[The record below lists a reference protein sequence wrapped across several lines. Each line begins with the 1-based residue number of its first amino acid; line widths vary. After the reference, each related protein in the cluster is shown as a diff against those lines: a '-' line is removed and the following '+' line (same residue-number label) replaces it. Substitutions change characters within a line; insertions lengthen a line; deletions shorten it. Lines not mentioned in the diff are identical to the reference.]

1 MRLSKIKLSGFKSFV
16 DPTILHLPSSLVG
29 VVGPNGC
36 GKSNVIDAV
45 RWVMGEISA
54 KSLRG
59 DSMTDVI
66 FNGSSTRKPVG
77 QAMVEIVF
85 DNSDHSLGG
94 QYAAYSEIAIKRE
107 VSRDG
112 QSSYYLNGARCRRRD
127 VIDVFLG
134 TGLGPHSYAIIEQ
147 GMISRLIDAKPEDLR
162 VFLEEAAGISKYKE
176 RRRETET
183 RIAHTREN
191 LARLSDVR
199 GEIEKQLERLQRQ
212 SSAAQRYQRLKEEE
226 RRLKAELLALR
237 LRGLQNEGA
246 EQSRAI
252 GAQETELEAALAKQR
267 EIETGIEKLRAAQD
281 DVAANF
287 NSVQA
292 RFYNVGAEIA
302 RVEQTIQHARERREQ
317 YGRDLEQAERA
328 LHETSANLEVDRT
341 RIAQLSAELTQ
352 IEPAQQRVGE
362 TRQAADAAL
371 TEAEQATRAW
381 QERWEAHQQQR
392 AALAQSEQV
401 ERTRLEHLQQ
411 QHGQLQQRLERLQ
424 AERQTLPPAVIEQ
437 DIQLL
442 DSEHTQHQLHLQR
455 LQDEGA
461 TLQARITQLR
471 EKIAHDTAQLQERRS
486 TLDERRAKLS
496 SLGAMQQAA
505 LGKSS
510 ASAAAWLTQH
520 GLQNAPH
527 LAEQLEVE
535 NGWDTAVEAV
545 LHFYL
550 GAVCVHGLQGVT
562 EALSHPPSAA
572 LAVLDMNAQPRRAAR
587 AVAPT
592 LCDKAR
598 APWRLDALLGHV
610 YAAESLS
617 EALALLPQLQA
628 HESAITRDGVWLG
641 NGWLR
646 VAHEDDAG
654 AGVLWREHE
663 LKQLAPEVHRLSEEM
678 AAVQQRLDTA
688 QAELAGLEQQR
699 ETMQDA
705 LQEAHRMHSDVQA
718 QLRGKQAYLLQL
730 QTRHGQ
736 IQNEIEEL
744 QEQSTVVLDDLH
756 AAQYRLREAESS
768 SAALAQHSAGLARER
783 DAFTQALEQ
792 ARQAARA
799 AHEEAHQLA
808 LREQSLRAA
817 QSAAAQGVERMQQQ
831 LRQLQARQDELRRGL
846 AGGEAP
852 LAALQ
857 VELQQWLKQRVQAES
872 DLARARAHLEEH
884 DQSLRGAEQERHRAE
899 QVAQENRAL
908 LETLRLK
915 AQELKVRAQGLQ
927 EQIREAGHEPEALLR
942 EMDSAANEA
951 ERQAQLDGVTQKI
964 QRLGPINLAAIEEFN
979 EQSERKNYLDAQ
991 CADLNE
997 ALNTLEEAI
1006 RKIDRETRERFKAT
1020 YDKVNDGFKTL
1031 FPRLFGGGQAYL
1043 EMTGDDLL
1051 STGVTVM
1058 ARPPGKRNSTI
1069 HLLSGGEKAL
1079 ATVAL
1084 IFSIF
1089 ELNPAPFCM
1098 LDEVDAPLDEANVGR
1113 FCELVRDMSQRIQ
1126 FILVT
1131 HNKVTMEMVNQLIG
1145 VTMQEAG
1152 VSRLVAVDVDE
1163 AVQLAA
1169 M

>member
-16 DPTILHLPSSLVG
+16 DPTVLHLPSDLAG

-66 FNGSSTRKPVG
+66 FNGCGTRKPVG

-85 DNSDHSLGG
+85 DNGDHSLGG

-112 QSSYYLNGARCRRRD
+112 QSHYYLNGARCRRRD

-147 GMISRLIDAKPEDLR
+147 GMISRLIEAKPEDLR
-162 VFLEEAAGISKYKE
+162 IFLEEAAGISKYKE

-191 LARLSDVR
+191 LARLNDVR
-199 GEIEKQLERLQRQ
+199 GEIEKQLDRLQRQ

-237 LRGLQNEGA
+237 LRDLQNEGA
-246 EQSRAI
+246 QQGCAI

-267 EIETGIEKLRAAQD
+267 EIEARIEKLRAQQD
-281 DVAANF
+281 DVTAHF
-287 NSVQA
+287 NGVQA
-292 RFYNVGAEIA
+292 QFYNVGAEIA
-302 RVEQTIQHARERREQ
+302 RVEQAIQHTRERREQ
-317 YGRDLEQAERA
+317 MSRDREQAERA
-328 LHETSANLEVDRT
+328 LQETGAHLEADRS
-341 RIAQLSAELTQ
+341 RIAQFNAELTQ
-352 IEPAQQRVGE
+352 IEPALRDGAGK
-362 TRQAADAAL
+362 RQSADARL
-371 TEAEQATRAW
+371 SQAEQAMRQW
-381 QERWEAHQQQR
+381 QDQWEAHQARR
-392 AALAQSEQV
+392 AALGQAEQV

-411 QHGQLQQRLERLQ
+411 QRAQLQQRLERLQ
-424 AERQTLPPAVIEQ
+424 AERETLPPDVLEQ

-442 DSEHTQHQLHLQR
+442 DGEHAEQQRRLQR
-455 LQDEGA
+455 LQEEA
-461 TLQARITQLR
+461 MQLQTRIMELR
-471 EKIAHDTAQLQERRS
+471 ETIARDGARLQEQRAEL
-486 TLDERRAKLS
+486 TQRRAELT
-496 SLGAMQQAA
+496 SLERLQQAA
-505 LGKSS
+505 LGKGD
-510 ASAAAWLTQH
+510 AGVAAWLMQQ
-520 GLQNAPH
+520 GLQDAPR
-527 LAEQLEVE
+527 LAEGLEVE
-535 NGWDTAVEAV
+535 SGWEEAVEAA

-550 GAVCVHGLQGVT
+550 GAACVHGLQSVT
-562 EALSHPPSAA
+562 DALTQAPAS
-572 LAVLDMNAQPRRAAR
+572 LAFLDMNAQARIAAREVASTLLDKVRAAP
-587 AVAPT
+587 A
-592 LCDKAR
+592 
-598 APWRLDALLGHV
+598 RLDALLGHV

-617 EALALLPQLQA
+617 EALALAPRLQT
-628 HESAITRDGVWLG
+628 HESVITRDGVWLG
-641 NGWLR
+641 RGWLR
-646 VAHEDDAG
+646 VAREEDAG

-663 LKQLAPEVHRLSEEM
+663 LKQLAPEVQRRGGEI
-678 AAVQQRLDTA
+678 AAAQQQLEAA
-688 QAELAGLEQQR
+688 QAELAQLERSR
-699 ETMQDA
+699 EAMQEK
-705 LQEAHRMHSDVQA
+705 LQEAHHAHSDVQA
-718 QLRGKQAYLLQL
+718 QLRGKQAHLAQVR
-730 QTRHGQ
+730 TRHEQ
-736 IQNEIEEL
+736 IQAEIEEL
-744 QEQSTVVLDDLH
+744 HAQSAAVLDDVHKAQRRLH
-756 AAQYRLREAESS
+756 EAETD
-768 SAALAQHSAGLARER
+768 APPLAQQGAELARDR
-783 DAFTQALEQ
+783 DALTSALEQ

-799 AHEEAHQLA
+799 AHDEAHQLA
-808 LREQSLRAA
+808 LREQSLRARL
-817 QSAAAQGVERMQQQ
+817 SAAGQNVERMQQQ
-831 LRQLQARQDELRRGL
+831 LQQLEARRRELQRSL
-846 AGGEAP
+846 AEGEAP

-857 VELQQWLKQRVQAES
+857 AELQEGLSRRAQAENE
-872 DLARARAHLEEH
+872 LARAQLEEH
-884 DQSLRGAEQERHRAE
+884 DQSVRGAEQERHRAE
-899 QVAQENRAL
+899 QAAQEHRAL
-908 LETLRLK
+908 LESLRLK
-915 AQELKVRAQGLQ
+915 AQELTVRAQGLR
-927 EQIREAGHEPEALLR
+927 EQIREAGHEPETLLQ
-942 EMDSAANEA
+942 ELDSEANEA
-951 ERQAQLDGVTQKI
+951 ERQADLDGVAQKI
-964 QRLGPINLAAIEEFN
+964 QRLGPINLAAIDEFN
-979 EQSERKNYLDAQ
+979 EQSERKKYLDAQ
-991 CADLNE
+991 FTDLNE
-997 ALNTLEEAI
+997 ALTTLEEAI

-1051 STGVTVM
+1051 NTGVTVM

-1079 ATVAL
+1079 TTVAL

-1113 FCELVRDMSQRIQ
+1113 FCELVNEMSQRIQ
-1126 FILVT
+1126 FIIVT